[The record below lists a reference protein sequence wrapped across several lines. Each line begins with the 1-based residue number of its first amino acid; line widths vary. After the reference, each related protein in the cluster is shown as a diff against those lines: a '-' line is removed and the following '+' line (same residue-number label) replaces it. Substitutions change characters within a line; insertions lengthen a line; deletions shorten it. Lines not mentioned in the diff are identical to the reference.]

1 MYKLNFDTAIF
12 SDLKCSG
19 FGAIIRNTTGDVM
32 AGMSAKGPFV
42 SNSEEV
48 EALACQKAIEF
59 FMEAGFSELVI
70 EGDSL
75 NVMRAISTSTSTA
88 NNSLLGHIYEDIQCS
103 ISDL

>member
-1 MYKLNFDTAIF
+1 MKYFNAVIF
-12 SDLKCSG
+12 LDLKCSG
-19 FGAIIRNTTGDVM
+19 FGAIIRNTTGEVM
-32 AGMSAKGPFV
+32 AGMSAKGPYV
-42 SNSEEV
+42 NSSEEA
-48 EALACQKAIEF
+48 EALARRKAIEF
-59 FMEAGFSELVI
+59 SIEFGFSKLVI

>member
-1 MYKLNFDTAIF
+1 
-12 SDLKCSG
+12 
-19 FGAIIRNTTGDVM
+19 
-32 AGMSAKGPFV
+32 MSAKGPYV
-42 SNSEEV
+42 NSSKEA
-48 EALACQKAIEF
+48 EALARRKAIEF
-59 FMEAGFSELVI
+59 SIEFGFSKLVI

>member
-1 MYKLNFDTAIF
+1 MKYFNAVIF

-19 FGAIIRNTTGDVM
+19 FGAIIRNTTGEVM
-32 AGMSAKGPFV
+32 AGMLVKGPYV
-42 SNSEEV
+42 NSSEEA
-48 EALACQKAIEF
+48 EALARRKAIEF
-59 FMEAGFSELVI
+59 SIEFGFSKLVI

-75 NVMRAISTSTSTA
+75 NVMRAISTSTS

>member
-1 MYKLNFDTAIF
+1 
-12 SDLKCSG
+12 
-19 FGAIIRNTTGDVM
+19 
-32 AGMSAKGPFV
+32 MSAKGPYV
-42 SNSEEV
+42 NSSEEA
-48 EALACQKAIEF
+48 EALARRKAIEF
-59 FMEAGFSELVI
+59 SIEFGFSKLVI